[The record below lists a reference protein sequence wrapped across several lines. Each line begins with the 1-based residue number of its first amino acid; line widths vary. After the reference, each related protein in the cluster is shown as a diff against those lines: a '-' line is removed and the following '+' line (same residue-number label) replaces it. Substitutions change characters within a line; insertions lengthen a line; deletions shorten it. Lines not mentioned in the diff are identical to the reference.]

1 MLNKEFSSKPKLI
14 IKYRSILKWQI
25 QLGIWSFRDTTFFVQ
40 FWCQSFPK
48 FSHPHLLQNSNINA
62 FSSVTQLLAGLEET
76 CNREFLMSE
85 ILNYL
90 KKDNSGVDSQNAFWK
105 TRVLKLMSSRFFWCS
120 NHVLFYSYY
129 LDMHNWNV
137 WLRNHHSM
145 TRLNQSWWV
154 LYAQS
159 MEKHSCRNLWLFS

>member
-1 MLNKEFSSKPKLI
+1 MAFDLSETRLSL
-14 IKYRSILKWQI
+14 
-25 QLGIWSFRDTTFFVQ
+25 
-40 FWCQSFPK
+40 
-48 FSHPHLLQNSNINA
+48 SN
-62 FSSVTQLLAGLEET
+62 
-76 CNREFLMSE
+76 LMSE
-85 ILNYL
+85 LPQVFPSSSSAKFKYKRFLISYTTSGWTGRNVQQRLLDVRDILSCFQ
-90 KKDNSGVDSQNAFWK
+90 KDNSGFDSQNAFWK

-159 MEKHSCRNLWLFS
+159 MEKHSCRILILFPEVMWPCRCFIDWAIAMVDEGDTC